1 MRLQSADPLPLVR
14 RRCRRVRRA
23 GGVGDA
29 GGVGFTD
36 GIGIVPRARDAEDDA
51 RDRGGVGDVG
61 KRIGSDVVVDGEAK
75 EKTRLGG
82 RWVG

>member
-1 MRLQSADPLPLVR
+1 
-14 RRCRRVRRA
+14 
-23 GGVGDA
+23 VGDA